1 MDQRRFTA
9 EKRTTHNVLEVVQ
22 VLLSHGI
29 RLGNDGNQVDP
40 GSEPLHHLHIKRL
53 DTYPSAWPSR
63 CVKYSLRSSRL
74 DKVKTSVNP

>member
-9 EKRTTHNVLEVVQ
+9 EKRITHNVLEVVQ

-40 GSEPLHHLHIKRL
+40 SPEPLHHLHIKRL
-53 DTYPSAWPSR
+53 DT
-63 CVKYSLRSSRL
+63 
-74 DKVKTSVNP
+74 